1 VKRVKNSLSEIRKII
16 EAHLGERVRV
26 RANKGRKR
34 VEEKYGVIEETY
46 PCLFTIKIVEAG
58 HKVSYSYAE
67 LLTKEVELEL
77 CSTHQKIL

>member
-1 VKRVKNSLSEIRKII
+1 MKDSLSEIRKIV
-16 EAHLGERVRV
+16 EAHLGEKVKV

-34 VEEKYGVIEETY
+34 VEEKYGIIEETY

-67 LLTKEVELEL
+67 LLTREVEVEL
-77 CSTHQKIL
+77 CSTREKLL

>member
-1 VKRVKNSLSEIRKII
+1 MKRVKNSLSEIRKII